1 MTLTAPRIQVT
12 DLFLGFVYNDSQ
24 YIGPATEAEQAQ
36 CPSFIRSVC
45 GMARNDEYVIM
56 FSLLNMAMGLTAIA
70 GSLKVFGE

>member
-1 MTLTAPRIQVT
+1 MSDAGLGAGLT
-12 DLFLGFVYNDSQ
+12 LFLGFVYNDSQ
-24 YIGPATEAEQAQ
+24 YIGPATAQEQAQ
-36 CPSFIRSVC
+36 CPAFIRGVC